1 MDQGSDRS
9 LLIPVR
15 PAEQVD
21 VARDLFPLRLTP
33 FEYYFLLEDRA
44 HYPSVFPVRLECRG
58 TLERAVFDRA
68 LSMAHGR
75 HPLLSARIGHR
86 PGRRPIWLPGEPAP
100 IAWSADGGATSTCA
114 EHGRPG
120 VEITIR
126 QERDASIL
134 TFVFHHVAVDGM
146 GAFQFISDLFL
157 AYAHLCSGTGG
168 EPRWSV
174 LKTELL
180 RDRDGHQ
187 LFNGRVRLVDIA
199 RMYRVMLPLL
209 VRRAAVVDPHGQS
222 PDRAAGA
229 AADFLLHTFDEH
241 QTRQIAKAARRLS
254 VRLHDLLLRD
264 YFLTLADWNR
274 GTSEERRPLRVLVP
288 MNMRRKQDYRMPAAN
303 VFGYAFLT
311 RSIAACAA
319 PEQLLRGLQTEMS
332 KIKRTR
338 WALYHEAGMRLFSAW
353 PAMLRWSLKRQW
365 PFATAIFTNL
375 NAGFDHVPLPS
386 RDGRRVAGD
395 LAIEAGYGAGPIR
408 PETRVSVAAHRYAGR
423 LSITL
428 RGDSTVLSRAAQQ
441 AMLDNYLNR
450 LRETAELH

>member
-9 LLIPVR
+9 LLAPVR
-15 PAEQVD
+15 PPEQVD
-21 VARDLFPLRLTP
+21 VARELFPLRLTP

-58 TLERAVFDRA
+58 TLERGAFDRA
-68 LSMAHGR
+68 LRIAHAR

-86 PGRRPIWLPGEPAP
+86 PGRRPIWLPGEPTS
-100 IAWSADGGATSTCA
+100 IAWSADGGVTGSSAA
-114 EHGRPG
+114 HGRPG
-120 VEITIR
+120 VEIRIA
-126 QERDASIL
+126 QQGDASIL
-134 TFVFHHVAVDGM
+134 TFLFHHVAVDGM

-157 AYAHLCSGTGG
+157 AYAHACSGAEG

-174 LKTELL
+174 LRTELL
-180 RDRDGHQ
+180 RDRDGHR
-187 LFNGRVRLVDIA
+187 LFNRRVRLVDIT

-209 VRRAAVVDPHGQS
+209 VQRAAVIDPHGQS
-222 PDRAAGA
+222 PDPGAGA
-229 AADFLLHTFDEH
+229 ATDFLLHTFDEH
-241 QTRQIAKAARRLS
+241 ESRQISRAARRLS

-274 GTSEERRPLRVLVP
+274 GTSQERRPLRVLVP

-311 RSIAACAA
+311 RSMAACGA
-319 PEQLLRGLQTEMS
+319 PEQLLCGLQNEMS

-338 WALYHEAGMRLFSAW
+338 WAVYHEAGMRLFSAW
-353 PAMLRWSLKRQW
+353 PALLRWSLNRKW

-375 NAGFDHVPLPS
+375 NAGFDHVPLPC

-395 LAIEAGYGAGPIR
+395 LTIEAGYGAGPIR

-441 AMLDNYLNR
+441 EMLDNFLNR
-450 LRETAELH
+450 LRETAGLH